1 MDGTTTTDSL
11 GIVTLTMAAFKRGQL
26 TKDEL
31 QAINE
36 SADVFTDVLIL
47 ANKYREVTGKSL
59 SLDDVPSP
67 AALRKLVEAGDYRG
81 ALKEAA
87 AIKSRMAPLFQAA
100 ESQIRTQ
107 GKTIAAAAAGG

>member
-26 TKDEL
+26 SKADL

-36 SADVFTDVLIL
+36 VADAFTDVLIL
-47 ANKYREVTGKSL
+47 ANKYREVTGQSL
-59 SLDDVPSP
+59 SLDEVPSP
-67 AALRKLVEAGDYRG
+67 TPLRKLVQSGDFAG

-87 AIKSRMAPLFQAA
+87 AIKARMAPLFQAA
-100 ESQIRTQ
+100 ESKLKSKGT
-107 GKTIAAAAAGG
+107 AAVAAAAGG